1 MTLRA
6 NLIITALVLIILPI
20 PLQAQFTYLDISLGN
35 RFTNISG
42 DKNFK
47 TKYDQTNIQINGLW
61 RFKRYFG
68 IGATASVPVREGGTY
83 RLKVARKY
91 QPIVIPH
98 SYGQSNL
105 DFKYY
110 FTEST
115 KVAFNGRIYGGI
127 KGNFYLDGR
136 ISMFSM
142 TENLSFTNLGK
153 KYSETNK
160 FSQIAPGFSVG
171 LNPHLGKYL
180 HMNLNLSWDFYT
192 YKDIGFKNGNT
203 SKKDTYYIESAESNI
218 GSFKFKSQVIEKAT
232 TFSFN
237 FGLGYKF

>member
-136 ISMFSM
+136 ISIFSI
-142 TENLSFTNLGK
+142 TENLAFTNLDQN
-153 KYSETNK
+153 YSETNK
-160 FSQIAPGFSVG
+160 FNQFAPGFSIG
-171 LNPHLGKYL
+171 MNPHLGKYL
-180 HMNLNLSWDFYT
+180 YMNLNLSWDFYK
-192 YKDIGFKNGNT
+192 YNDRGFKNGNT
-203 SKKDTYYIESAESNI
+203 VEKDAYYVFIPNDYSYTL
-218 GSFKFKSQVIEKAT
+218 KTQVPEKGLV
-232 TFSFN
+232 FSFN
-237 FGLGYKF
+237 FGLGYRF

>member
-1 MTLRA
+1 MNFRV
-6 NLIITALVLIILPI
+6 NRVITALAIIILPLT
-20 PLQAQFTYLDISLGN
+20 LQAQFTYLDVSLGN
-35 RFTNISG
+35 RFTKISSSG
-42 DKNFK
+42 DVSNK
-47 TKYDQTNIQINGLW
+47 TQYNQTNVQINGLW
-61 RFKRYFG
+61 RFKRHFGAGITASIPIYEGGKFG
-68 IGATASVPVREGGTY
+68 IKTTDGEVK
-83 RLKVARKY
+83 LKGNYLLKN
-91 QPIVIPH
+91 
-98 SYGQSNL
+98 SL
-105 DFKYY
+105 FKYY

-115 KVAFNGRIYGGI
+115 KIAFNGRIYAGI